1 MNQTLDLYAVLLWI
15 AVVAV
20 FGLFFWLVAAIF
32 WTDIRRISA
41 IIDGWPERRRQRL
54 AREEEE
60 GRPPAWK
67 RAVHLLLQI
76 VAVLGAF
83 TLVWLKLR
91 TL

>member
-15 AVVAV
+15 AVIAV
-20 FGLFFWLVAAIF
+20 FGLFFWLVAAVF
-32 WTDIRRISA
+32 WNDIRRIYA

-54 AREEEE
+54 AREEKE
-60 GRPPAWK
+60 GRPPTWL
-67 RAVHLLLQI
+67 RALRWLLQI

-83 TLVWLKLR
+83 ALVWLKLR